1 VSVVVA
7 TVAVTA
13 EVAPAAIAAVAVAV
27 AVGTAA
33 AAGVALI
40 HCVPVLVAS
49 NKIAGLGLCLG
60 R

>member
-1 VSVVVA
+1 VA

-13 EVAPAAIAAVAVAV
+13 EVAPAAIAAVAVAVAV